1 MEKKPVRVCAQ
12 AGVCPPRICTID
24 APCKINLH
32 LSIGERRPDGFHSL
46 ESIFATL
53 ALSDTLRFECV
64 GNGGESVLSIN
75 HEISHEPSGD
85 DEADG
90 QIIPQEEN
98 LVLKAVSLF
107 REWTGFS
114 SALDIRLDKRIPV
127 GAGLGG
133 GSSDA
138 ASTLLALNL
147 LAGQALPMEKLSEM
161 AAILGSDV
169 PFFLYQGAAFVSGR
183 GERVEPVRSPEGLW
197 VILVKPPFFSDT
209 TCAYGLLDEVREGRA
224 AGNLLADKLSK
235 ETLVWALENDP
246 GTWPFYNDFLPVFLS
261 FAPLRNDRRGANAG
275 IYRAI
280 LEDLRKAGASFAG
293 LSGAGSCCFGVFG
306 TEEMAKIAEKEL
318 SRGKNHINLT
328 FFLAQKANAI
338 LEY

>member
-1 MEKKPVRVCAQ
+1 MAFLFMEKKPARGCT
-12 AGVCPPRICTID
+12 GVCTID

-53 ALSDTLRFECV
+53 ALADTLRFECT
-64 GNGGESVLSIN
+64 GSGGESALSIN
-75 HEISHEPSGD
+75 HEAGREIIGD
-85 DEADG
+85 DETAG

-114 SALDIRLDKRIPV
+114 AALDIRLDKRIPV

-147 LAGQALPMEKLSEM
+147 LAGKALPMEKLSEM

-169 PFFLYQGAAFVSGR
+169 PFFLYQGAAFVTGR
-183 GERVEPVRSPEGLW
+183 GERVEPVKSPDGLW
-197 VILVKPPFFSDT
+197 VVLVKPPFFSDT
-209 TCAYGLLDEVREGRA
+209 TCAYRLLDEVREGGQA
-224 AGNLLADKLSK
+224 MAGEEKLPR
-235 ETLVWALENDP
+235 EALIRALENDP
-246 GTWPFYNDFLPVFLS
+246 GGWPFSNDFLPVFLS
-261 FAPLRNDRRGANAG
+261 FAPGRNDRRGANAG

-293 LSGAGSCCFGVFG
+293 LSGAGSCCFGVFP
-306 TEEMAKIAEKEL
+306 TRKMAEIAEKEL
-318 SRGKNHINLT
+318 SRGKNYINLT
-328 FFLAQKANAI
+328 FFLAQKANAV